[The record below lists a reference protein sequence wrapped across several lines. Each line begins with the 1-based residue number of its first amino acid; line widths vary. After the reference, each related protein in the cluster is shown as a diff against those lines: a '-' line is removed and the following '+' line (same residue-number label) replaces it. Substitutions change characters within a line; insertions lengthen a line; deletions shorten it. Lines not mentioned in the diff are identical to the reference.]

1 MSPLLWITALV
12 VVGLA
17 LIVLEVFV
25 PSGGVL
31 GLLSVLALGAG
42 VVTTFVEQGA
52 AAGMLVLAGTFVAV
66 PAVLVAAFRWFP
78 ATPLGRRVLPPPPV
92 ADDVLPDVAERR
104 RLRDLVGRRGRT
116 EGDLLP
122 WGRVAVD
129 GHLFE
134 AVSDGGPLAADTP
147 VEVSGVQGRSLVV
160 RQAPGVEAAPR
171 PRLAGEP
178 ATTGDPPATDSP
190 AADPPA
196 TDRPAA
202 EPAGARLSSLLEEFD
217 FDDVRQNSAPGDEL
231 DSPPP
236 ANQA

>member
-42 VVTTFVEQGA
+42 VVTAFVEQGA
-52 AAGMLVLAGTFVAV
+52 AAGMFVLAGTFVAV
-66 PAVLVAAFRWFP
+66 PAVLVFAFRWFP
-78 ATPLGRRVLPPPPV
+78 VTPLGRRVLPPPPM

-104 RLRDLVGRRGRT
+104 RLRGFVGSRGRT
-116 EGDLLP
+116 EGELLP
-122 WGRVAVD
+122 WGRVVVD
-129 GHLFE
+129 GQMFE
-134 AVSDGGPLAADTP
+134 AVSDGGPLAADAP
-147 VEVSGVQGRSLVV
+147 IEVSGVQGRSLVV
-160 RQAPGVEAAPR
+160 RQVLGIAAAPS
-171 PRLAGEP
+171 PSLAQEP
-178 ATTGDPPATDSP
+178 AAAGDAPAVDS
-190 AADPPA
+190 AAA
-196 TDRPAA
+196 E

-217 FDDVRQNSAPGDEL
+217 FDDIRQNSAPSDEL

>member
-1 MSPLLWITALV
+1 MSPLLWIAALV

-42 VVTTFVEQGA
+42 VVTAFVEQGA
-52 AAGMLVLAGTFVAV
+52 ATGMFVLAGTFVAV

-78 ATPLGRRVLPPPPV
+78 ATPLGRRVLPPPPA

-104 RLRDLVGRRGRT
+104 RLRSFVGRRGRT

-129 GHLFE
+129 GQSFE

-147 VEVSGVQGRSLVV
+147 IEVRGVQGRSLVV
-160 RQAPGVEAAPR
+160 RQACGVTAALPANR
-171 PRLAGEP
+171 APESAAAG
-178 ATTGDPPATDSP
+178 DLP
-190 AADPPA
+190 AADPSSPE
-196 TDRPAA
+196 

-217 FDDVRQNSAPGDEL
+217 FDDVRQNSASGDEL

>member
-42 VVTTFVEQGA
+42 VVTAFVEQGA
-52 AAGMLVLAGTFVAV
+52 ATGMFVLAGTFVAV

-78 ATPLGRRVLPPPPV
+78 ATRLGRRVLPPPPV

-104 RLRDLVGRRGRT
+104 RLRGLVGRRGRT

-129 GHLFE
+129 GQSFE
-134 AVSDGGPLAADTP
+134 AVSDGGPLAADAP
-147 VEVSGVQGRSLVV
+147 IEVSGVQGRSLVV
-160 RQAPGVEAAPR
+160 RQAIGVAAASP
-171 PRLAGEP
+171 PRLAQES
-178 ATTGDPPATDSP
+178 AAAAAGDLP
-190 AADPPA
+190 AADSPSPE
-196 TDRPAA
+196 

-217 FDDVRQNSAPGDEL
+217 FDDIRQNSAPGDEL
-231 DSPPP
+231 DSSPP

>member
-1 MSPLLWITALV
+1 MSPLLWITAMVL
-12 VVGLA
+12 VGLA

-42 VVTTFVEQGA
+42 VVTAFVEQGA

-78 ATPLGRRVLPPPPV
+78 ATPLGRRVLPPPPA
-92 ADDVLPDVAERR
+92 ADDVLPDLAERR
-104 RLRDLVGRRGRT
+104 HLRGLVGRRGRT
-116 EGDLLP
+116 EGELLP
-122 WGRVAVD
+122 WGRVELD

-134 AVSDGGPLAADTP
+134 AVSDGGPLAAGSP
-147 VEVSGVQGRSLVV
+147 IEVSGVQGRSLVV
-160 RQAPGVEAAPR
+160 RQAAGVAAALP
-171 PRLAGEP
+171 PRLAQESVDV
-178 ATTGDPPATDSP
+178 AAGDGGPS
-190 AADPPA
+190 AADA
-196 TDRPAA
+196 PAA

-217 FDDVRQNSAPGDEL
+217 FDAVRQNSAPGDEL